1 MPTISNIYNWP
12 YYNEHIESLGFTKA
26 IDYVEHEC
34 QVPDQIP
41 ERVTKF
47 AGLIGEKYGL
57 RVADDKSALQ
67 KYGGQVLELI
77 NQTHQD
83 LHGFVPFTEPVKR
96 HYIKQFMPLLNR
108 DFVALVV
115 DREDNLV
122 AYALSMPSLTQ
133 AFQSARGR
141 LFPFGFIQI
150 SRALKHV
157 NRADLTMIGVSENL
171 RNKGVTALLFN
182 HLLKTFHHFGVRF
195 VESNPHLE
203 DNKQLLT
210 LWGDYQYRMHKR
222 RRIYQKTL

>member
-1 MPTISNIYNWP
+1 
-12 YYNEHIESLGFTKA
+12 
-26 IDYVEHEC
+26 
-34 QVPDQIP
+34 
-41 ERVTKF
+41 
-47 AGLIGEKYGL
+47 
-57 RVADDKSALQ
+57 VADDKSALQ

-157 NRADLTMIGVSENL
+157 NRADLTMIGVSEDL

-182 HLLKTFHHFGVRF
+182 HLLKTFHHYGVRF
-195 VESNPHLE
+195 VESNPQLE

-210 LWGDYQYRMHKR
+210 LWGDYPYRMHKR